1 MCEYRYATTGGSQV
15 WQPTLQP
22 QLVLH
27 SPYRYGEIP
36 VIHLIGQETEKS
48 SMVLFTHGCYI
59 KYEGTHPYLF
69 FGSQR
74 WKKITQN
81 TSQIRNNKHGIAEI
95 GTTWF
100 LCMYINIQNITV
112 LKNHANPSPPQKYG
126 SSVAGKYSF
135 GDKE

>member
-1 MCEYRYATTGGSQV
+1 M
-15 WQPTLQP
+15 
-22 QLVLH
+22 
-27 SPYRYGEIP
+27 
-36 VIHLIGQETEKS
+36 
-48 SMVLFTHGCYI
+48 
-59 KYEGTHPYLF
+59 
-69 FGSQR
+69 
-74 WKKITQN
+74 KKTTQN